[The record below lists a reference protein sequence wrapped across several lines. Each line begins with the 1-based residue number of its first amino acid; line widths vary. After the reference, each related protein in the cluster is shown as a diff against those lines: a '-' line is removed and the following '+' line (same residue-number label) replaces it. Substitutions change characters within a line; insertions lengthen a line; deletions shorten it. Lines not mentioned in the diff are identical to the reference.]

1 MKRVIIKLNQ
11 INKMIHNRPTIAV
24 IENENNS
31 IYLEY
36 GKDNV
41 LEVDDATD
49 MLVTTWKQEQNPP
62 VVGRIILPNKKEIFI
77 KVENCMDKN
86 LVSFNIISI
95 SD

>member
-49 MLVTTWKQEQNPP
+49 ILITTWEQEQYPP
-62 VVGRIILPNKKEIFI
+62 CKE
-77 KVENCMDKN
+77 DK
-86 LVSFNIISI
+86 
-95 SD
+95 

>member
-41 LEVDDATD
+41 LEVDDATGI
-49 MLVTTWKQEQNPP
+49 LVTN
-62 VVGRIILPNKKEIFI
+62 
-77 KVENCMDKN
+77 
-86 LVSFNIISI
+86 
-95 SD
+95 